1 MNNENKFDQEEKI
14 DNGTLI
20 NEVNQGGEL
29 ELKAETISENTR
41 EEEMEALN
49 LGLENKKSSKDFFS
63 YYLPINLVDGV
74 FSALIATAIAIITM
88 FVLRIMGYAIV
99 KEYVTE
105 FILALF
111 IIIFIFYKSYG
122 PISKKGC
129 TVGERVVK

>member
-1 MNNENKFDQEEKI
+1 MNNENKIEQEEKI

-20 NEVNQGGEL
+20 NEVIPGDEL
-29 ELKAETISENTR
+29 ELKAEAISKNSR

-49 LGLENKKSSKDFFS
+49 LGLEKDKRSKEFFS

-74 FSALIATAIAIITM
+74 FSALIATALAIITM
-88 FVLRIMGYAIV
+88 FLLRIMGYAIV

-105 FILALF
+105 FIMALF